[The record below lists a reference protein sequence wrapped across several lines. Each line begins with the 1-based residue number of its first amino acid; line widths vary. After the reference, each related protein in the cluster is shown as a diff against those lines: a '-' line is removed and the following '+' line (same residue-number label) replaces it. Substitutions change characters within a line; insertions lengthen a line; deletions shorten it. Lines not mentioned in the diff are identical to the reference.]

1 MAVYLSLVSCILL
14 AGVAG
19 LLLMVGFQMRQMRMA
34 LKDAPTLG
42 DAMGQQLNM
51 AKEALSSLEK
61 GAREMTPTLEKNVRE
76 AQMAVQDLSYL
87 TKRAEEI
94 LSLLEK
100 NIEAGTSI
108 KNTLQQP
115 VSSMNAVVMTE
126 TSTVQVTSPVGMHAP
141 APGVTVANEA
151 AAREPGET
159 VESDP
164 LEALLAGLAAART
177 ETPVTKKPTPPTAM
191 ELLMGVGGN
200 NHEDKQQVNPLR
212 LVADMQAMKRREKSQ
227 AEMDLQQAAMRKAG

>member
-1 MAVYLSLVSCILL
+1 MAVYLSLVSCVLL

-19 LLLMVGFQMRQMRMA
+19 LLVMVGFQVRQMRMA

-51 AKEALSSLEK
+51 AKEALNNLQN
-61 GAREMTPTLEKNVRE
+61 GARELTPTLEKGVRE
-76 AQMAVQDLSYL
+76 AQMAVQDLTYL

-94 LSLLEK
+94 LALLEK
-100 NIEAGTSI
+100 NIEAGASL

-115 VSSMNAVVMTE
+115 SIPLQGAVVVTE
-126 TSTVQVTSPVGMHAP
+126 TNTVKVTAPVAMPVSAP
-141 APGVTVANEA
+141 VAVANEA
-151 AAREPGET
+151 ASREPGET

-177 ETPVTKKPTPPTAM
+177 EAPVSKKPTPPTAM
-191 ELLMGVGGN
+191 ELLMGVGGE
-200 NHEDKQQVNPLR
+200 HAEDKQPINPLR